1 MGFTSIPD
9 SVRRSSPHFST
20 SMLALLLT
28 FVLGQLDEL
37 GKYTVGAVRV
47 QKGHTCTARAHSRLL
62 VYELDAAF
70 SELSQGFFEV
80 VNLEGDVVKAFAPF
94 GEELAHW
101 RVRAGRLD
109 EFDLRLPHVE
119 HRGDYALLL
128 DLFWLAQSNAKVL
141 FVKAGRS
148 GEILDRIAQVV
159 DLFEQSSPFCSPIV
173 EHESS
178 PHSGSPG
185 AFR

>member
-1 MGFTSIPD
+1 
-9 SVRRSSPHFST
+9 
-20 SMLALLLT
+20 MLALLLT

-37 GKYTVGAVRV
+37 GKYTMGAVRV

-62 VYELDAAF
+62 VYELDAAL

-109 EFDLRLPHVE
+109 EFDLGLPHVE
-119 HRGDYALLL
+119 HRGNYALFL
-128 DLFWLAQSNAKVL
+128 DLLRLARDRAEVL
-141 FVKAGRS
+141 SVETGCRI
-148 GEILDRIAQVV
+148 EVLYRIAQVV
-159 DLFEQSSPFCSPIV
+159 DLLEQSSPFY
-173 EHESS
+173 
-178 PHSGSPG
+178 
-185 AFR
+185 